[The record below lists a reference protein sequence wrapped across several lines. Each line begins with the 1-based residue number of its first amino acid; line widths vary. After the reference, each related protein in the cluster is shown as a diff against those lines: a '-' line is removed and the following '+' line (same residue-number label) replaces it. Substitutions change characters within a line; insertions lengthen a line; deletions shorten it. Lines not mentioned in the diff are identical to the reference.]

1 MKKVLLVVGLVVLFF
16 AQSVYAKK
24 EFRKGNTFFI
34 LDDRKNEARSK
45 WDLIEVNN
53 IDKPNSLRMAYIY
66 IRKPYD
72 DCVDLDSKDY
82 LNTNFCERINI
93 SVGMTSGKTSRVR
106 KDLDVLASITCPNGK
121 IVLNKK
127 LKKAKLGF
135 IESMTEG
142 HIFCKDAKKRKKEN
156 DIKLAKEAKERE
168 KEFANLNPNEFKLV
182 CDDTYMYNPITNDG
196 VNMEDHTQTYIFNTK
211 KKEIKFYG
219 KNEVTWRY
227 NDYKYEDKKITIKNI
242 KSGASLVNVH
252 FDFRKNDVLFE
263 LRGGDD
269 VRINMLSKCDKAQ
282 ELASLIEGDS
292 NDPSFSNE
300 ELNTIVQASS
310 GTGFFVSTNGHMV
323 TNNHVIDSCDMVK
336 AHYKGR
342 ELDANVLFT
351 DRSNDLAII
360 KANIKPEKV
369 FPVSNEDVS
378 LLEDIIVAGYPLGKN
393 ISASIKTFKGS
404 VTALAGFGDNYSNF
418 QIDASLSSGNSG
430 GPIIN
435 QKGNVVGV
443 AVEKLVEVGVEGFN
457 FGVKSSTLKTFASS
471 NQIKFQDPSTEELSN
486 KELGQLI
493 TEATIYL
500 ECWMSVAKIKQII
513 EEGERQKAFFS
524 EYK

>member
-1 MKKVLLVVGLVVLFF
+1 LVGGKIIKMKKVLLVVGLVVMFVNN
-16 AQSVYAKK
+16 VYANVMEDLEKERIQFGYYDGDPNQTQILESTDEYIVLRNLTAKVEVYIPTLDYTEASEVFVMEAKNHCKK
-24 EFRKGNTFFI
+24 NKFFFTVYNNGSTPI
-34 LDDRKNEARSK
+34 DEHTLIFFCDAGLIDVLDKE
-45 WDLIEVNN
+45 
-53 IDKPNSLRMAYIY
+53 Y
-66 IRKPYD
+66 
-72 DCVDLDSKDY
+72 KDY
-82 LNTNFCERINI
+82 KNSTWNDRHTLSLCATYWKVDNPELYRTQKCDRLIKKQFKKWPKA
-93 SVGMTSGKTSRVR
+93 KTFVDKILSRR
-106 KDLDVLASITCPNGK
+106 AKHEDRSFIFEIKKRVLAKASQPSI
-121 IVLNKK
+121 
-127 LKKAKLGF
+127 
-135 IESMTEG
+135 STE
-142 HIFCKDAKKRKKEN
+142 D
-156 DIKLAKEAKERE
+156 
-168 KEFANLNPNEFKLV
+168 
-182 CDDTYMYNPITNDG
+182 
-196 VNMEDHTQTYIFNTK
+196 QNT
-211 KKEIKFYG
+211 
-219 KNEVTWRY
+219 VV
-227 NDYKYEDKKITIKNI
+227 
-242 KSGASLVNVH
+242 A
-252 FDFRKNDVLFE
+252 
-263 LRGGDD
+263 
-269 VRINMLSKCDKAQ
+269 
-282 ELASLIEGDS
+282 
-292 NDPSFSNE
+292 
-300 ELNTIVQASS
+300 ASS

-323 TNNHVIDSCDMVK
+323 TNNHVIEGCDVVK

-342 ELDANVLFT
+342 ELDADVLFT

>member
-1 MKKVLLVVGLVVLFF
+1 MKKVLFIVGLIIFFTNSLF
-16 AQSVYAKK
+16 AK
-24 EFRKGNTFFI
+24 ENIAERMEREQREQGFYVGDPN
-34 LDDRKNEARSK
+34 KNEILEANEDYIVIRNNTAITNITIK
-45 WDLIEVNN
+45 FVDDL
-53 IDKPNSLRMAYIY
+53 
-66 IRKPYD
+66 
-72 DCVDLDSKDY
+72 
-82 LNTNFCERINI
+82 TINI
-93 SVGMTSGKTSRVR
+93 SAEVFWQEAQKHC
-106 KDLDVLASITCPNGK
+106 KK
-121 IVLNKK
+121 NKK
-127 LKKAKLGF
+127 NHKVNSPNYQ
-135 IESMTEG
+135 IDT
-142 HIFCKDAKKRKKEN
+142 HIAYFYCTFDPLELIYKSYNITSEKDKKRFTSIPASVCFDDSETEKDIISYCKNNRDFKYIKKN
-156 DIKLAKEAKERE
+156 YPQAKQFYKDFYDRE
-168 KEFANLNPNEFKLV
+168 KKF
-182 CDDTYMYNPITNDG
+182 
-196 VNMEDHTQTYIFNTK
+196 EDESFIY
-211 KKEIKFYG
+211 
-219 KNEVTWRY
+219 
-227 NDYKYEDKKITIKNI
+227 NI
-242 KSGASLVNVH
+242 KQRALA
-252 FDFRKNDVLFE
+252 
-263 LRGGDD
+263 
-269 VRINMLSKCDKAQ
+269 INNQ
-282 ELASLIEGDS
+282 
-292 NDPSFSNE
+292 PSISNE
-300 ELNTIVQASS
+300 DQNTVVAASS

-323 TNNHVIDSCDMVK
+323 TNNHVIEGCDTVK

-342 ELDANVLFT
+342 ELNADVLFT

-404 VTALAGFGDNYSNF
+404 VTALSGFGDNFSNF

-513 EEGERQKAFFS
+513 QEGERQKAFFS

>member
-1 MKKVLLVVGLVVLFF
+1 MKKVLLVVGFIVAIISNPIF
-16 AQSVYAKK
+16 AYSLKDMERDKREMEKNTSKFDSTKTIIKETNSNYIVINNTSSKIIMPYA
-24 EFRKGNTFFI
+24 
-34 LDDRKNEARSK
+34 L
-45 WDLIEVNN
+45 
-53 IDKPNSLRMAYIY
+53 
-66 IRKPYD
+66 
-72 DCVDLDSKDY
+72 
-82 LNTNFCERINI
+82 TN
-93 SVGMTSGKTSRVR
+93 
-106 KDLDVLASITCPNGK
+106 A
-121 IVLNKK
+121 LNKK
-127 LKKAKLGF
+127 F
-135 IESMTEG
+135 IEVANKECKKYGLSFVAINNAYKVISDHEG
-142 HIFCKDAKKRKKEN
+142 KFICRDIVTNLRFEVEELEETVDLLCNAGDDYEEQCRKIKVMLDNAKFE
-156 DIKLAKEAKERE
+156 LEEAK
-168 KEFANLNPNEFKLV
+168 ANNQPSIS
-182 CDDTYMYNPITNDG
+182 T
-196 VNMEDHTQTYIFNTK
+196 EDQ
-211 KKEIKFYG
+211 
-219 KNEVTWRY
+219 
-227 NDYKYEDKKITIKNI
+227 
-242 KSGASLVNVH
+242 
-252 FDFRKNDVLFE
+252 
-263 LRGGDD
+263 
-269 VRINMLSKCDKAQ
+269 
-282 ELASLIEGDS
+282 
-292 NDPSFSNE
+292 
-300 ELNTIVQASS
+300 NTIVAASS

-323 TNNHVIDSCDMVK
+323 TNNHVIDSCDNVK

-342 ELDANVLFT
+342 ELDVNVLFN
-351 DRSNDLAII
+351 DRTNDLAII

-369 FPVSNEDVS
+369 FAISNEDVS

-457 FGVKSSTLKTFASS
+457 FGVKSSTLKTFANS
-471 NQIKFQDPSTEELSN
+471 NQFKFQDPLTEELSN

>member
-1 MKKVLLVVGLVVLFF
+1 MKKVLLVVGLVLFSSSVF
-16 AQSVYAKK
+16 ASNWEK
-24 EFRKGNTFFI
+24 EYDDMVKDREKFNPSKTIIHDTNERFIEIENSTSSILHEVSGVIFVNDKFREVAILECEKYDDKTFHA
-34 LDDRKNEARSK
+34 NE
-45 WDLIEVNN
+45 E
-53 IDKPNSLRMAYIY
+53 Y
-66 IRKPYD
+66 IRQLTKNRGKFY
-72 DCVDLDSKDY
+72 CVTIEENIL
-82 LNTNFCERINI
+82 INI
-93 SVGMTSGKTSRVR
+93 EILEGPVKKNCFGDNTSSCAITKQALNNQKLDL
-106 KDLDVLASITCPNGK
+106 KDL
-121 IVLNKK
+121 
-127 LKKAKLGF
+127 
-135 IESMTEG
+135 
-142 HIFCKDAKKRKKEN
+142 
-156 DIKLAKEAKERE
+156 RE
-168 KEFANLNPNEFKLV
+168 KKNNQPSIS
-182 CDDTYMYNPITNDG
+182 T
-196 VNMEDHTQTYIFNTK
+196 EDQNT
-211 KKEIKFYG
+211 
-219 KNEVTWRY
+219 VV
-227 NDYKYEDKKITIKNI
+227 
-242 KSGASLVNVH
+242 A
-252 FDFRKNDVLFE
+252 
-263 LRGGDD
+263 
-269 VRINMLSKCDKAQ
+269 
-282 ELASLIEGDS
+282 
-292 NDPSFSNE
+292 
-300 ELNTIVQASS
+300 ASS

-323 TNNHVIDSCDMVK
+323 TNNHVIEGCDVVK

-342 ELDANVLFT
+342 ELDADVLFT

-493 TEATIYL
+493 TQATIYL

-513 EEGERQKAFFS
+513 QEGERQKAFFS

>member
-1 MKKVLLVVGLVVLFF
+1 MKRVLLLVVLSIVTICSFGGQVFAVDVDKLIQDWTDEQKIKGYFDGNPNETEVLEKTKDYIVLRNLTAKAEIYMSTMKMYQAAEVFGMEGTKHCEKNDFF
-16 AQSVYAKK
+16 TVVYA
-24 EFRKGNTFFI
+24 GAPI
-34 LDDRKNEARSK
+34 ALDEHTSYIICKTELGKVLGEDEASFLGICLNRS
-45 WDLIEVNN
+45 ET
-53 IDKPNSLRMAYIY
+53 
-66 IRKPYD
+66 
-72 DCVDLDSKDY
+72 SKDY
-82 LNTNFCERINI
+82 KLLNC
-93 SVGMTSGKTSRVR
+93 
-106 KDLDVLASITCPNGK
+106 
-121 IVLNKK
+121 KK
-127 LKKAKLGF
+127 LIKEGLQKYPNAKTLNNKINAHNQKYENNKF
-135 IESMTEG
+135 IYEL
-142 HIFCKDAKKRKKEN
+142 KKRVF
-156 DIKLAKEAKERE
+156 AKASQ
-168 KEFANLNPNEFKLV
+168 PSIS
-182 CDDTYMYNPITNDG
+182 T
-196 VNMEDHTQTYIFNTK
+196 EDQNT
-211 KKEIKFYG
+211 
-219 KNEVTWRY
+219 VV
-227 NDYKYEDKKITIKNI
+227 
-242 KSGASLVNVH
+242 A
-252 FDFRKNDVLFE
+252 
-263 LRGGDD
+263 
-269 VRINMLSKCDKAQ
+269 
-282 ELASLIEGDS
+282 
-292 NDPSFSNE
+292 
-300 ELNTIVQASS
+300 ASS

-323 TNNHVIDSCDMVK
+323 TNNHVIDSCDTVK

-342 ELDANVLFT
+342 ELDADVLFT

-369 FPVSNEDVS
+369 FPVSNDDVS

-471 NQIKFQDPSTEELSN
+471 NQIKFEPASTEELSN

>member
-1 MKKVLLVVGLVVLFF
+1 MLIHGKMYKRENRELNENNSKFDSTKTIIKETNSNYIIIKNTSSKIVMPLATTNALNTKFAEVANKECKKYGLSFLGSNNAYKVISDYEGKFICRDIITNLRFEVEDNEKLVDLLC
-16 AQSVYAKK
+16 
-24 EFRKGNTFFI
+24 
-34 LDDRKNEARSK
+34 DRD
-45 WDLIEVNN
+45 DLIEQCRQAK
-53 IDKPNSLRMAYIY
+53 IT
-66 IRKPYD
+66 
-72 DCVDLDSKDY
+72 LDNVKFE
-82 LNTNFCERINI
+82 LE
-93 SVGMTSGKTSRVR
+93 
-106 KDLDVLASITCPNGK
+106 
-121 IVLNKK
+121 
-127 LKKAKLGF
+127 
-135 IESMTEG
+135 
-142 HIFCKDAKKRKKEN
+142 
-156 DIKLAKEAKERE
+156 EAK
-168 KEFANLNPNEFKLV
+168 ANNQPSIS
-182 CDDTYMYNPITNDG
+182 T
-196 VNMEDHTQTYIFNTK
+196 EDQNT
-211 KKEIKFYG
+211 
-219 KNEVTWRY
+219 VV
-227 NDYKYEDKKITIKNI
+227 
-242 KSGASLVNVH
+242 A
-252 FDFRKNDVLFE
+252 
-263 LRGGDD
+263 
-269 VRINMLSKCDKAQ
+269 
-282 ELASLIEGDS
+282 
-292 NDPSFSNE
+292 
-300 ELNTIVQASS
+300 ASS

-323 TNNHVIDSCDMVK
+323 TNNHVIDSCDTVK

-342 ELDANVLFT
+342 ELDADVLFT

-369 FPVSNEDVS
+369 FPVSNDDVS

-471 NQIKFQDPSTEELSN
+471 NQIKFEPASTEELSN

-513 EEGERQKAFFS
+513 QEGERQKAFFS